1 MKYKVWIYVIII
13 LLIIYLWLI
22 FFKKE
27 NIEEELMVKKENSVL
42 DSWISKWEPIYK
54 DSLTIPLVKGSV
66 NKDSLD
72 STDLVRKK

>member
-1 MKYKVWIYVIII
+1 MKYKIWIYVIII
-13 LLIIYLWLI
+13 LLIIYLGLI

-27 NIEEELMVKKENSVL
+27 TVKEELVLKKESSVL

-54 DSLTIPLVKGSV
+54 DSLTIPLIKESV